1 MEPFLS
7 ALGRLPIVV
16 VERSAAPGFC
26 LTDLTPQGQS
36 SPLGSLLQGRELVE
50 LLSGSDRES
59 LETALR
65 ESAASGRPYYV
76 SYLVDGQRVS
86 EFGQWNGR
94 GFEGYLHL
102 RALPDL
108 TGPRKQTDLE
118 RKLRVFFE
126 SSDTMMFI
134 LNQDGSILLDS
145 PRLRQCLGDQV
156 RDLRG
161 QVLLPLLEEAQGKTA
176 AMLLQDALDKA
187 QAGAPQTLELEL
199 RGQRHSPDEFH
210 VTVVPIFEEERL
222 QFHFVSC
229 LDVTEL
235 NASHDYVR
243 SSEAK
248 LQALFQASTSA
259 KIIVSQEETIVQC
272 NPAALGLLEAERE
285 PQVLGRAISR
295 YLSGPPESMQRG
307 SCEGYLIGLTGR
319 RVHVDITV
327 SPMLLYGTKH
337 FLYEFYNLSAQ
348 KQVQQALQLAAETAD
363 KANRAKSTFLATISH
378 EIRTPLN
385 GIVGLLHL
393 ARHTDDPQMH
403 AQYFSKLERAAQGLS
418 HILSDVLDF
427 SKIESGEIG
436 LEVRDFQLGLV
447 LDELEHLVQGWL
459 EDKPDV
465 RFRIELEPGVPQR
478 LRGDSLRLLQILTN
492 LCSNAVKFTKRGTVQ
507 VRARV
512 VAGDAQAALL
522 EFCVQDTGIGMSP
535 AQIQTAFDAFTQAD
549 SSTTRIFGGT
559 GLGLYISKRFVE
571 LLGGEIEVE
580 SQPESGSLF
589 RFTARFALPAPS
601 SFTSKLSGARILVV
615 EESEASRSN
624 IRSVLE
630 RLGCL
635 ATLQPTAEQ
644 ALQVGEAEFEIVLLE
659 GRGDQVRELFHWLKS
674 QQQLSAAVFLMLS
687 MQNATEDTQRAFRL
701 GFDGILTRP
710 VSEASLL
717 ESVEAARQRQA
728 NNTRLGV
735 ARLRGRILLVDDND
749 INQEIGRQI
758 LQLLG
763 LEVSLASTGVE
774 ALAEMAAHDFD
785 AVLMDLQMPE
795 MDGLTA
801 TRKARILG
809 HGLPIIAMTAN
820 ALRSDREV
828 CLASGMDDY
837 LTKPIN
843 PARLAEVLARFLP
856 AEEEIVSTP
865 QPEVDVPQLD
875 GLNCEEGLS
884 RLGGDWPLYRSLLV
898 QFGRRQQHSREELAQ
913 ALDTRDQ
920 PTLLAL
926 LHGIRGTAG
935 NLGARALH
943 GRCEKLESQLRE
955 HRWEEST
962 ADEFK
967 RELDT
972 VIRSCLSLQEVEPEP
987 VGAPRPVDQVK
998 ASRLLEQLR
1007 ADLDVDLSEA
1017 FSTLELLEEEMRG
1030 TALCEEAEKLKVWL
1044 SEFELDKTRSLIDEL
1059 LTGNSVR

>member
-16 VERSAAPGFC
+16 VERSAAPGFR
-26 LTDLTPQGQS
+26 LSDLTPQGQP
-36 SPLGSLLQGRELVE
+36 SPLGTLLQGRELVD
-50 LLSGSDRES
+50 LISDSDRAS
-59 LETALR
+59 LEVALS
-65 ESAASGRPYYV
+65 ESAASGLPYCIG
-76 SYLVDGQRVS
+76 YLVERQPVQ

-102 RALPDL
+102 GAR
-108 TGPRKQTDLE
+108 PRQQTDLE

-126 SSDTMMFI
+126 NSDTMMFL

-145 PRLRQCLGDQV
+145 PGLRQVLGYQAQ
-156 RDLRG
+156 DLRG
-161 QVLLPLLEEAQGKTA
+161 RALLPLLEETQGRA
-176 AMLLQDALDKA
+176 AAELLQEALDKA
-187 QAGAPQTLELEL
+187 QAGSPQTLELEFSSDDF
-199 RGQRHSPDEFH
+199 Q
-210 VTVVPIFEEERL
+210 VTVVPIFEEGQL

-235 NASHDYVR
+235 NASRDYVR

-248 LQALFQASTSA
+248 LQALFQTSTSA
-259 KIIVSQEETIVQC
+259 KIIVSQEGTIVQC
-272 NPAALGLLEAERE
+272 NPAALGLLQAERE

-295 YLSGPPESMQRG
+295 YLRGAPEDVQQG
-307 SCEGYLIGLTGR
+307 SCEGYLIGLNGKT
-319 RVHVDITV
+319 VHVDMTV
-327 SPMLLYGTKH
+327 SPMLFYGTKH
-337 FLYEFYNLSAQ
+337 LLYEFYNLSAQ

-363 KANRAKSTFLATISH
+363 KANRAKSSFLATISH

-427 SKIESGEIG
+427 SKIEAGEIG
-436 LEVRDFQLGLV
+436 LEVRDFQLTQV

-465 RFRIELEPGVPQR
+465 RFRIDLEPGVPQR

-507 VRARV
+507 VRARL
-512 VAGDAQAALL
+512 VAADLQAALL
-522 EFCVQDTGIGMSP
+522 EFCVQDTGIGMSA
-535 AQIQTAFDAFTQAD
+535 AQIQTAFDAFAQAD

-580 SQPESGSLF
+580 SQPDLGSLF
-589 RFTARFALPAPS
+589 RFTVRFALPAPDH
-601 SFTSKLSGARILVV
+601 FTSKLSGSRILVV
-615 EESEASRSN
+615 EESEPSRSN
-624 IRSVLE
+624 IRSVLD

-635 ATLQPTAEQ
+635 ATFQQTAEQ
-644 ALQVGEAEFEIVLLE
+644 ALQVGEAEFEIVLLD

-674 QQQLSAAVFLMLS
+674 QQQLATAVFLMLS
-687 MQNATEDTQRAFRL
+687 LQGAPEDTQRAYRL

-710 VSEASLL
+710 MTEASLL

-728 NNTRLGV
+728 NNTRLGESAL
-735 ARLRGRILLVDDND
+735 ARLRGRILLVEDNE

-763 LEVSLASTGVE
+763 LQVSLASTGVE
-774 ALAEMAAHDFD
+774 ALAELAAQEFD

-843 PARLAEVLARFLP
+843 PARLAEVLGRFLP
-856 AEEEIVSTP
+856 AEEGVVPIAP
-865 QPEVDVPQLD
+865 QDVNIPQLD
-875 GLNCEEGLS
+875 GLRCEDGLS

-898 QFGRRQQHSREELAQ
+898 QFGRRQQHCREVLAQ
-913 ALDTRDQ
+913 ALGAKDQ

-935 NLGARALH
+935 NLGAQALH
-943 GRCEKLESQLRE
+943 SRCERLESQLRE
-955 HRWEEST
+955 HRWEDRTIQQFRE
-962 ADEFK
+962 
-967 RELDT
+967 ELDK
-972 VIRSCLSLQEVEPEP
+972 VISSCLSLQEAQPEA
-987 VGAPRPVDQVK
+987 VCAPRPIDQVK
-998 ASRLLEQLR
+998 TSHLLGQLR
-1007 ADLDVDLSEA
+1007 ADLDIDLGQA

-1030 TALCEEAEKLKVWL
+1030 TALGEEAEKLKVWM
-1044 SEFELDKTRSLIDEL
+1044 SEFELDRTRSLIDEL
-1059 LTGNSVR
+1059 LT